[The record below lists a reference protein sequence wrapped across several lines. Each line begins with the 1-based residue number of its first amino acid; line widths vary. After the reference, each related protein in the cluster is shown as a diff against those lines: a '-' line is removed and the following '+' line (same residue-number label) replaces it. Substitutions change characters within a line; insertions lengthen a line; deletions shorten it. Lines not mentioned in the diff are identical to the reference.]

1 MLGKRKASRHV
12 APIKKRRKGE
22 PAIEEITFNINERE
36 EYLTGFHKR
45 KLQRIK
51 HAKEEAAKKEREE
64 RVANRKALRENRRA
78 DLEKHVEA
86 VNAAVRDAE
95 NTFEVKGSGD
105 EEKKSWDDLEELWNE
120 LEGPVKVD
128 REDDYLDEDKHT
140 VVTVEAVDISHEGLQ
155 KRQEG
160 SDGEDIDPPATKHT
174 VVDIGKASDAST
186 EKTNLDKRSRSNA
199 SLKSQPKKKRKK
211 FRYENKAERK
221 VTRMKE
227 RSGGKAKAKERR
239 SK

>member
-22 PAIEEITFNINERE
+22 PVIEEITFNFDDRE

-51 HAKEEAAKKEREE
+51 HAREEALKKERQE
-64 RVANRKALRENRRA
+64 RVSSRKALRENRRA

-95 NTFEVKGSGD
+95 DTISAERSDD
-105 EEKKSWDDLEELWNE
+105 EQEESWEGLEE
-120 LEGPVKVD
+120 PVKVD
-128 REDDYLDEDKHT
+128 HEDDYSDEDKHT
-140 VVTVEAVDISHEGLQ
+140 VVTVEAVDVSHEGLQ
-155 KRQEG
+155 TRHESLHGEG
-160 SDGEDIDPPATKHT
+160 DDPPAIKNMELHK
-174 VVDIGKASDAST
+174 GKALDAGT
-186 EKTNLDKRSRSNA
+186 EKTNMDQRSRSNE
-199 SLKSQPKKKRKK
+199 SLEKQPKKKKKK
-211 FRYENKAERK
+211 FRYESKAERK

>member
-22 PAIEEITFNINERE
+22 PLIEEITFDFDDRE

-51 HAKEEAAKKEREE
+51 HAREEALKKEREE
-64 RVANRKALRENRRA
+64 RVVNRKAVGLLRDQWS

-95 NTFEVKGSGD
+95 DTFRIAESD
-105 EEKKSWDDLEELWNE
+105 EEEESWDGLEE
-120 LEGPVKVD
+120 PVKVNH
-128 REDDYLDEDKHT
+128 EDDYSDEDKHT
-140 VVTVEAVDISHEGLQ
+140 VVTVEAVDVSHEGLQ
-155 KRQEG
+155 KRHES
-160 SDGEDIDPPATKHT
+160 SDGEDDAPPAMN
-174 VVDIGKASDAST
+174 DAELNLGKASNAGT
-186 EKTNLDKRSRSNA
+186 EKTRTDQRSRSNE
-199 SLKSQPKKKRKK
+199 SLKKQPKKKTKK
-211 FRYENKAERK
+211 FRYESKAERK